1 VIPLVDIHCHLL
13 AGLDDGPK
21 READALLMC
30 RMAASEGVAVVVA
43 LAHQLGRWNTVTVD
57 QIRQGA
63 RQLAQTV
70 RLAGVPLT
78 IVPGAEVMVQPE
90 IELAWRQSQ
99 VLTVA
104 DRRQFLMVEMPHGV
118 CVDLEQVVPALVEA
132 GVRPILAHPERHPEL
147 LHGRGRIEQIIQ
159 AGCLIQVSS
168 GSVTDP
174 ASRRD
179 ARALKSWLRRGIVH
193 LVGSDGHSPSTRP
206 PRMAAAYHRIGR
218 WAGRIVADR
227 VCSTNGMAM
236 VQGLPLKVP
245 EPKPASRRW
254 FPWR

>member
-1 VIPLVDIHCHLL
+1 MIPLVDTHCHLL

-30 RMAASEGVAVVVA
+30 RMAAGEGVAAVVA
-43 LAHQLGRWNTVTVD
+43 LAHQLGRWETVTAD
-57 QIRQGA
+57 RIRQAA

-78 IVPGAEVMVQPE
+78 VVPGAEIMVQPE
-90 IELAWRQSQ
+90 IEQAWRQSK
-99 VLTVA
+99 LLSVA
-104 DRRQFLMVEMPHGV
+104 DRRQYLMLEMPHGL
-118 CVDLEQVVPALVEA
+118 CVDIEQVIPALDKA
-132 GVRPILAHPERHPEL
+132 GVRPILAHPERHAEL
-147 LHGRGRIEQIIQ
+147 LHGRGRIEELVR
-159 AGCLIQVSS
+159 AGCLIQISS
-168 GSVTDP
+168 ESITDP

-193 LVGSDGHSPSTRP
+193 FVGSDGHSPSARP
-206 PRMAAAYHRIGR
+206 PRMAAAYERIGR

-245 EPKPASRRW
+245 EPRPPSRRW
-254 FPWR
+254 LPWR